1 MFGKNKKKKKSFGI
15 FSGINSL
22 KSSFKITKELISE
35 SKNSL
40 EKEKVK
46 ETFEEA
52 LFRFNVNE
60 ENKSDFLKNKHNDI
74 RKNSYI
80 NYFFGILFLI
90 IMLIKFISGMAII
103 FILIMSI
110 LSLYF
115 FLSGMTSAFRCYQIE
130 QEKLGMLNEFFKKP
144 KKWIPRKYNKDLK

>member
-1 MFGKNKKKKKSFGI
+1 MFEKNKKKKKSFGI

-22 KSSFKITKELISE
+22 KNSFKITKELMSE
-35 SKNSL
+35 SKKSL
-40 EKEKVK
+40 EKERVK

-52 LFRFNVNE
+52 LFRFNINE
-60 ENKSDFLKNKHNDI
+60 DNRSEFLISKHNSI

-90 IMLIKFISGMAII
+90 IMLIKLISGMAII

-115 FLSGMTSAFRCYQIE
+115 FLSGLTSAFRCYQIE
-130 QEKLGMLNEFFKKP
+130 YERLGMLKEFFKKP
-144 KKWIPRKYNKDLK
+144 KKWIPKKYNKDLK